1 MFKNQRGFTYNK
13 IETICLFMFIISR
26 QTFRAIPEYSSIWP
40 IFRLLFY
47 VVVFFELL
55 RRPVIHKNR
64 FFRWAAMFLILSIV
78 FSLFSPYFDNAFDRW
93 CETALVFLDVAIVF
107 VFCQYDNN
115 RTELPF
121 WALSI
126 SGIII
131 VILMLGNFDSH
142 SIVNTGV
149 NYLIQTRMSLSEYEN
164 PNITAYK
171 LLFSLMSTCYLVQFK
186 KINFKLGA
194 AIILFLFAGMVL
206 TGSRKTFLIMLPA
219 LAILFMGGKK
229 KTLKIITVIILVYLS
244 YYLVMNN
251 AVLYNI
257 IGWRLERTGDTDA
270 SSLER
275 TELMI
280 GAIKIGFS
288 NFFGVGLHNY
298 MYYTSQRLY
307 AHNNFLEIF
316 ADLGIVG
323 LVAYYSIAIGS
334 IWDVIRY
341 TKRQELK
348 YWLVYIGVY
357 LAVDFG
363 QVSYNLFSGIIMIAM
378 MCLIIGQRSVQYYND
393 SSESHNC

>member
-149 NYLIQTRMSLSEYEN
+149 NYLIQTRMSL
-164 PNITAYK
+164 
-171 LLFSLMSTCYLVQFK
+171 
-186 KINFKLGA
+186 
-194 AIILFLFAGMVL
+194 
-206 TGSRKTFLIMLPA
+206 
-219 LAILFMGGKK
+219 
-229 KTLKIITVIILVYLS
+229 
-244 YYLVMNN
+244 
-251 AVLYNI
+251 
-257 IGWRLERTGDTDA
+257 
-270 SSLER
+270 
-275 TELMI
+275 
-280 GAIKIGFS
+280 
-288 NFFGVGLHNY
+288 
-298 MYYTSQRLY
+298 
-307 AHNNFLEIF
+307 
-316 ADLGIVG
+316 
-323 LVAYYSIAIGS
+323 
-334 IWDVIRY
+334 
-341 TKRQELK
+341 
-348 YWLVYIGVY
+348 
-357 LAVDFG
+357 
-363 QVSYNLFSGIIMIAM
+363 
-378 MCLIIGQRSVQYYND
+378 
-393 SSESHNC
+393 